1 MSNVIEKTLVETPD
15 KKLILFKKV
24 MDALIET
31 EDPIVFTRNLW
42 FGGYILVPSNKT
54 IVDGQIDLADYFCGI

>member
-31 EDPIVFTRNLW
+31 EDPIVFTRYLW
-42 FGGYILVPSNKT
+42 FGGIYFST
-54 IVDGQIDLADYFCGI
+54 I